1 MLQGRGLSKLL
12 AILIILFGTGMLL
25 AGFMQGLAYSEGL
38 AVATEFSGS
47 ITEDTT
53 WTAVNSPYVL
63 TGDVVV
69 SQGVTLT
76 IQPGVIVSAQMGVEL
91 AVEGR
96 LEAIGLPSNPIT
108 FTADATDWMG
118 MRFGRIEGEPVWK
131 GNGRLEQVTIS
142 NAVDG
147 IIIFSTEPTEQIE
160 LINSTIQNSSNH
172 PIAII
177 LDALPQLTMSNLSF
191 ENNVSNHVWI
201 HPWSGRL
208 TDDVILTAQSGLENY
223 QFADCSAPPCSIV
236 VPTTRTLTVE
246 PGVAL
251 LVEPSFGLAVEGRL
265 EAIGLPINPITITG
279 RIYFGNTDNDW
290 HGAGNGSLEYVTL
303 DYADAGF
310 GIIHGSFSDTV
321 PLEIYNS
328 TIRGNGYPIA
338 SIAGSLHNLNLHNVN
353 MVENDDKYIY
363 AFLLPTPEFAGNIT
377 LSPQPGLLG
386 YEFDASGAYDLVIP
400 SGFTMTVEAGT
411 NLIFREGMGL
421 ATEGYL
427 DVQGTSSAPV
437 TFTKAGEN
445 EWGGLLFRGG
455 DVDELNGRLQH
466 AIIQNATSG
475 IRVNVGDN
483 LVQGSVTLEQVII
496 DANEVGI
503 EVNGGVVTATC
514 TAVTANERA
523 VLINN
528 NGAPAVSIHQS
539 NISGN
544 SAAGFENN
552 HSSQI
557 DARSN
562 WWGDVSGPSGIGSG
576 SGDAV
581 LGNVL
586 YDPWLDEY
594 DCAVI
599 YQTFLPFVLITP

>member
-1 MLQGRGLSKLL
+1 MLQGRGVPKPL

-69 SQGVTLT
+69 SEGVTLT

-108 FTADATDWMG
+108 FTADATDWTG
-118 MRFGRIEGEPVWK
+118 MRFGTIEGEPVWR

-177 LDALPQLTMSNLSF
+177 LDALPRLTMSNLSF
-191 ENNVSNHVWI
+191 ENNASNHVWI
-201 HPWSGRL
+201 HPWSQQF
-208 TDDVILTAQSGLENY
+208 TDDVTLTAQPGLENY
-223 QFADCSAPPCSIV
+223 QFADCSVTPCYVIV
-236 VPTTRTLTVE
+236 PVTQTLTVE
-246 PGVAL
+246 PGVTVL
-251 LVEPSFGLAVEGRL
+251 FEPSFAVEGRL
-265 EAIGLPINPITITG
+265 EAIGLPTNPITITG
-279 RIYFGNTDNDW
+279 GIEFGISNDW
-290 HGAGNGSLEYVTL
+290 QGMGNGRLEYVTL
-303 DYADAGF
+303 DYADSGY
-310 GIIHGSFSDTV
+310 GIKSVSISDTM
-321 PLEIYNS
+321 PLEIYSS

-338 SIAGSLHNLNLHNVN
+338 STSGSLHNLNLHNVN
-353 MVENDDKYIY
+353 MAENDDKYIY
-363 AFLLPTPEFAGNIT
+363 ALLLPTPEFAGNIT

-400 SGFTMTVEAGT
+400 SGFSMTVEAGT

-421 ATEGYL
+421 VTEGYL

-455 DVDELNGRLQH
+455 DVDEINGRLQH

-475 IRVNVGDN
+475 IRVKVGDN
-483 LVQGSVTLEQVII
+483 LVQGSVTLEQGII

-514 TAVTANERA
+514 TAVTANGRGI
-523 VLINN
+523 LINN
-528 NGAPAVSIHQS
+528 SGTPTVSIHQS

-544 SAAGFENN
+544 SVAGFENN
-552 HSSQI
+552 HVSQL

-562 WWGDVSGPSGIGSG
+562 WWGDASGPSGLGSG
-576 SGDAV
+576 SGDAA
-581 LGNVL
+581 LGDVL

-594 DCAVI
+594 DCSAV
-599 YQTFLPFVLITP
+599 YQTFLPFVIRP